1 MTDETQNEAANESAA
16 VDLVAEAAKAINA
29 AVAPMLKRHD
39 PRAIVQGLLL
49 NAASL
54 SAKILEAEK
63 WTHQDV
69 AAEFSQAMCASLR
82 PQEKSRIQVVDAQGL
97 PRC

>member
-16 VDLVAEAAKAINA
+16 MAINA
-29 AVAPMLKRHD
+29 AVVPMLKKYD

-54 SAKILEAEK
+54 SSRILAAEK
-63 WTHQDV
+63 WTHMDV
-69 AAEFSQAMCASLR
+69 AAEFSEAMCAGLR
-82 PQEKSRIQVVDAQGL
+82 PQERSRIQVVDAQGL